1 MPLLELPIENNK
13 HPNFEWKGGGR
24 GVDSFV
30 ISSEVTL
37 FECNI
42 STILSPFVEEWLI
55 FLIRDYVLALKLFP
69 IVCC

>member
-13 HPNFEWKGGGR
+13 HPNFEWEGGGR

-37 FECNI
+37 FECNV

-55 FLIRDYVLALKLFP
+55 FLIEDYVLALKLFP